1 MYASCLCFPAQEHH
15 RVICEALMNSLSNR
29 EMVLQGGWR
38 RAEQRY
44 VLQSCYVV
52 LHVRYAEP
60 LLWKTAR
67 GQKTKRLPVRSG
79 RTETTSVTKKTK
91 TVTFDL
97 WTLTPCHQSAP
108 RWPAPILPA
117 PSPTPAWTPPSPS
130 GCLESCRCRE
140 GCFTHINVLTLR
152 SGHICSLLCE
162 SGASLKHFDPWPWSI
177 FALMVTIIYK
187 MSIMLYWERLKT
199 SHRGHKPMRKMLTKD
214 INEGNWRSF
223 RLLYNHVFLKPVRMY
238 IKLLDDFS

>member
-1 MYASCLCFPAQEHH
+1 MHLVYVFPPKNTTESSAKLWQNLCLT
-15 RVICEALMNSLSNR
+15 SNR
-29 EMVLQGGWR
+29 EMVLQGG
-38 RAEQRY
+38 RY

-67 GQKTKRLPVRSG
+67 GQKTKRLWG
-79 RTETTSVTKKTK
+79 QKGLKQLLLLKKTK

-162 SGASLKHFDPWPWSI
+162 SGASLKHFDPWPWPI

-187 MSIMLYWERLKT
+187 VSIMLYWERLKT
-199 SHRGHKPMRKMLTKD
+199 SHRGHEPWEKC
-214 INEGNWRSF
+214 
-223 RLLYNHVFLKPVRMY
+223 
-238 IKLLDDFS
+238 